1 MVKDIC
7 ILRGRTI
14 DEQEKLII
22 KALIRNPRSSDNQ
35 ISKTT
40 KVPVRTVYR
49 KRKKLEEEGIIH
61 YYLNINLDKS
71 GIGKINARHLYLIKF
86 KLGLSYTQL
95 IKEINE

>member
-49 KRKKLEEEGIIH
+49 KRKIRKR
-61 YYLNINLDKS
+61 K
-71 GIGKINARHLYLIKF
+71 ALYTI
-86 KLGLSYTQL
+86 T
-95 IKEINE
+95 

>member
-49 KRKKLEEEGIIH
+49 KEKIRRGRH
-61 YYLNINLDKS
+61 YTLLPKY
-71 GIGKINARHLYLIKF
+71 
-86 KLGLSYTQL
+86 
-95 IKEINE
+95 